1 MPRPPI
7 ANQPDNAPDAD
18 GTLPDGST
26 PPRPRRVGR
35 TRNPELTREAI
46 LAAAREVFASRG
58 YRATTVRAVAA
69 EANITHGTIYLYFRD
84 RDDLLY
90 QLSEES
96 FRELLTLLRQLPRTL
111 EPLGR
116 LRALLLAVIDY
127 GLTHPE
133 HYHLIVAMRPPYALG
148 PGTAGIGPMAGE
160 VYALL
165 FEALSRAT
173 GSSSGR
179 KRSARHE
186 PDTARVDAWT
196 LLASVHGV
204 VNLYR
209 EGVTSRDEAATMA
222 ARLATIAINGLLSD
236 G

>member
-1 MPRPPI
+1 MTARKRQPP
-7 ANQPDNAPDAD
+7 ADEHAPDTDAA
-18 GTLPDGST
+18 
-26 PPRPRRVGR
+26 PPTRRVGR

-46 LAAAREVFASRG
+46 LDAAREVFSSRG

-69 EANITHGTIYLYFRD
+69 AANVTHGTIYLYFRD

-90 QLSEES
+90 QLSEER
-96 FRELLTLLRQLPRTL
+96 FRDLLTLLRQLPRTL
-111 EPLGR
+111 ESLER

-127 GLTHPE
+127 GLTYPE
-133 HYHLIVAMRPPYALG
+133 HYHLIVAMRPPHALG

-165 FEALSRAT
+165 FDALSRAT
-173 GSSSGR
+173 GANKGGR
-179 KRSARHE
+179 ARR
-186 PDTARVDAWT
+186 DAGMDAARVDAWT
-196 LLASVHGV
+196 VLASVHGV

-222 ARLATIAINGLLSD
+222 ARLATIAINGLLSEQ
-236 G
+236 